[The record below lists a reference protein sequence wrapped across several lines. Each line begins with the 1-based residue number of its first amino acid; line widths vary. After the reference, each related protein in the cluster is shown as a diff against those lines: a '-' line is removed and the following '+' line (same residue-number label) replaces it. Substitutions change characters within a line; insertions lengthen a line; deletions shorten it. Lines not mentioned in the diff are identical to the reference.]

1 MPSRDA
7 KRFGLG
13 VVSDKYEE
21 YRRNAMVCERMS
33 HTTSSQDL
41 RASWL
46 RLAES
51 WLRMVPQDFAEE
63 SFNLATEGTGQR
75 DSKHSH

>member
-1 MPSRDA
+1 
-7 KRFGLG
+7 

-33 HTTSSQDL
+33 RTTSSQDI

-63 SFNLATEGTGQR
+63 TFNLATEGADQGNPKR
-75 DSKHSH
+75 SH